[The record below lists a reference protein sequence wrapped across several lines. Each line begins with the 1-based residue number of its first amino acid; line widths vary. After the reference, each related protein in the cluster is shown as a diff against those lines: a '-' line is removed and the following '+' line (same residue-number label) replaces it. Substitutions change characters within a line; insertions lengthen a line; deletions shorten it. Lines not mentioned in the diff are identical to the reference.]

1 MKIQKSSYKKSMG
14 GWVKL
19 CNSCELKK
27 KVGFFEFRK
36 IVVYPQGNV
45 QLELVRLTNGYIA
58 QWLSAMQSRSRV
70 VGSIPAH
77 VNFM

>member
-1 MKIQKSSYKKSMG
+1 MVIKKSSYKKSMG
-14 GWVKL
+14 VTL

-36 IVVYPQGNV
+36 IVVYPQANV
-45 QLELVRLTNGYIA
+45 QLKLVWLSIGYTV
-58 QWLSAMQSRSRV
+58 QWLSALQSRSQV
-70 VGSIPAH
+70 AGSIPAH

>member
-1 MKIQKSSYKKSMG
+1 MNIQKSSYKKRYG
-14 GWVKL
+14 GG
-19 CNSCELKK
+19 ELKK
-27 KVGFFEFRK
+27 KVGFFEFKK

-58 QWLSAMQSRSRV
+58 QWLSALQSRSRV
-70 VGSIPAH
+70 AGSIPAH